1 MLGLT
6 RKTDY
11 AFVALARLAE
21 AHGLDGRAL
30 SARQIADEY
39 DLPAPLLMNVMKDL
53 QRAGVVA
60 STRGA
65 RGGYLLAADPDEIP
79 LSDVIEAIE
88 GPIALVPCCCES
100 AGDNGN
106 GQKCGLESR
115 CPVSGPIHRLQ
126 QRLAEFFQSVSLG
139 DLLKEEIA
147 LPLARIGIA

>member
-11 AFVALARLAE
+11 ALVALARLAE
-21 AHGLDGRAL
+21 AQQFDGQAL
-30 SARQIADEY
+30 SARQIADQY

-53 QRAGVVA
+53 QRAGVVT

-88 GPIALVPCCCES
+88 GPIALVPCCCE
-100 AGDNGN
+100 GDNGN
-106 GQKCGLESR
+106 GNGQQCTLEPR
-115 CPVSGPIHRLQ
+115 CPVSGPINRLQ
-126 QRLAEFFQSVSLG
+126 QRLAEFFQGVSLG
-139 DLLKEEIA
+139 DLLNEEIA
-147 LPLARIGIA
+147 VPLARIGIA